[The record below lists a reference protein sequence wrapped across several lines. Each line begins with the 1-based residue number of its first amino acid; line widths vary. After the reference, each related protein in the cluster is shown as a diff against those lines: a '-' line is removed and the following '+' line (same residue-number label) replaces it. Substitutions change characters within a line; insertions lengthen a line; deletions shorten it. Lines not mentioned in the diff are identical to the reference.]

1 VEIYA
6 AHGIMAI
13 WPVIR
18 MLMIFYSIQETPYF
32 WISKSNIEEAREL
45 TEEIYKAK
53 WVEFELEKAIEHY
66 RSEQTSASMIVELNH
81 PIKRKMCLIGVY
93 LFFVQQLAGVNI
105 VNFYSH
111 EIFISAGLSEA
122 TASLFTFLIGIIDI

>member
-1 VEIYA
+1 
-6 AHGIMAI
+6 MAI

-45 TEEIYKAK
+45 TEEIYKEK
-53 WVEFELEKAIEHY
+53 WVEFELEKAIEHNK
-66 RSEQTSASMIVELNH
+66 SEQTSTSMIVELKH

-111 EIFISAGLSEA
+111 EIFISAGVSEA
-122 TASLFTFLIGIIDI
+122 TASLFTFLIGVIDI

>member
-1 VEIYA
+1 
-6 AHGIMAI
+6 MAI

-45 TEEIYKAK
+45 TEEIYKEK

-66 RSEQTSASMIVELNH
+66 KSEQTSTSVIVELKH

-111 EIFISAGLSEA
+111 EIFISAGVSEA
-122 TASLFTFLIGIIDI
+122 TASLFTFLIGVIDI

>member
-1 VEIYA
+1 MV
-6 AHGIMAI
+6 I

-18 MLMIFYSIQETPYF
+18 MLMIFSSIRETPYF

-45 TEEIYKAK
+45 TEEIYKEK

-66 RSEQTSASMIVELNH
+66 RSEQTSASMVVELKH

-111 EIFISAGLSEA
+111 QIFISAGVSEA